1 MKMKLLPALVLLAAC
16 GGKQP
21 APTTVDNQGS
31 ATADPPG
38 VVADT
43 RTEIE
48 KRRDAAC
55 DKLGPRM
62 TECALEEARAE
73 HAAGK
78 LSKADLD
85 AISTPEIREKNTA
98 EFLKACKVPMSTHQ
112 VRVLEVCPEEEK
124 TCGPMLACL
133 EHLNDKPATK

>member
-1 MKMKLLPALVLLAAC
+1 MMMNRLIVPVLLAAAC

-21 APTTVDNQGS
+21 TPTPTNQGS
-31 ATADPPG
+31 GTQDPPG

-43 RTEIE
+43 RSEIE

-62 TECALEEARAE
+62 TECALEEAQAE
-73 HAAGK
+73 HAAGR

-85 AISTPEIREKNTA
+85 AISKPEIREKNTA
-98 EFLKACKVPMSTHQ
+98 DFLKACKVPMSTHQ

-124 TCGPMLACL
+124 TCGPMLSCL